1 MVRATFTVIVSAAIL
16 AGGGVAYSAEPESK
30 AGKEFATQKIG
41 LCCFVGMKNLPDEN
55 AVRAAQYPDLSGQL
69 ADAKRNLANKESEN
83 ADLARQLAAS
93 KAAQRP
99 DLSGQNADLTRQLAA
114 SKAAQNPDLS
124 GQLADSKRSLA
135 NKESENADLV
145 RQNAVMREARDKQ
158 ASDIAKALAEKGS
171 ATLHGIFFDF
181 DKSTIKAESENSL
194 LAVQQVLNNDPSLK
208 LEIQGHADNV
218 GGTDYNDKLS
228 HRRADAVKNYVVEYY
243 GIAADRLSATGFG
256 ETMPVGDNNTSVGR
270 AQNRRVVLI
279 KK

>member
-1 MVRATFTVIVSAAIL
+1 MVRATFTVIVSAAIF
-16 AGGGVAYSAEPESK
+16 AGGGVAYSAESGSK
-30 AGKEFATQKIG
+30 AAKEFATQKIG
-41 LCCFVGMKNLPDEN
+41 VCCFVGMKNLPDEN

-69 ADAKRNLANKESEN
+69 TDAKRTLANKESENADLARQLATAKAAQHPDLSGQNADLTRQLAVAKAAQNPDLSGQLTDAKRNLANKESEN
-83 ADLARQLAAS
+83 ADLA
-93 KAAQRP
+93 
-99 DLSGQNADLTRQLAA
+99 
-114 SKAAQNPDLS
+114 
-124 GQLADSKRSLA
+124 
-135 NKESENADLV
+135 

-181 DKSTIKAESENSL
+181 DKSTIKAESQNSL

-208 LEIQGHADNV
+208 LEIQGYADNV

-228 HRRADAVKNYVVEYY
+228 HRRADAVKNYVVEHY

-270 AQNRRVVLI
+270 GQNRRVVLI

>member
-1 MVRATFTVIVSAAIL
+1 MVRATFTVIVSAAIF
-16 AGGGVAYSAEPESK
+16 AGGGVAYSAESGSK
-30 AGKEFATQKIG
+30 AAKEFATQKIG
-41 LCCFVGMKNLPDEN
+41 VCCFVGMKNLPDEN

-69 ADAKRNLANKESEN
+69 TDAKRNLANKESEN
-83 ADLARQLAAS
+83 ADLARQ
-93 KAAQRP
+93 
-99 DLSGQNADLTRQLAA
+99 T
-114 SKAAQNPDLS
+114 
-124 GQLADSKRSLA
+124 
-135 NKESENADLV
+135 
-145 RQNAVMREARDKQ
+145 AVMREARDKQ

-181 DKSTIKAESENSL
+181 DKSTIKAESQNSL

-208 LEIQGHADNV
+208 LEIQGYADNV

-228 HRRADAVKNYVVEYY
+228 HRRADAVKNYVVEHY

-270 AQNRRVVLI
+270 GQNRRVVLI